1 MPGTGAYKVRGVV
14 EFLVRRAKD
23 EQTFRERMAAAMV
36 GSSLEIVLVPL
47 ALVYLGEKF
56 DSILE
61 ASKLLSGLPRWPAI
75 LVLSFGAFW
84 LGWSIVWQHMKG
96 KGTPLP
102 LLPTKELLCDGPY
115 RFTRNPMGFGGI
127 LWLAGW
133 SLLVKSPSALIGG
146 VGFFAILVLTWD
158 KLIEEKELSS
168 RFGDAYDEYRRSVP
182 FLFPRV
188 GRASTR
194 RQEIL

>member
-1 MPGTGAYKVRGVV
+1 
-14 EFLVRRAKD
+14 LVRRAKD
-23 EQTFRERMAAAMV
+23 EQTFRQRLGAFLF
-36 GSSLEIVLVPL
+36 GSSLEIVLVPM
-47 ALVYLGEKF
+47 ALVYLGERL
-56 DSILE
+56 DVILGT
-61 ASKLLSGLPRWPAI
+61 SKLFGWLPRWPAI
-75 LVLSFGAFW
+75 LLLGAGALW
-84 LGWSIVWQHMKG
+84 LAWSIVWQHMKG

-168 RFGDAYDEYRRSVP
+168 RFGDAYDVYRRSVP

-188 GRASTR
+188 GRGQHATTR
-194 RQEIL
+194 DSLGSIPE